1 MGTAALAG
9 YQRWADGGL
18 RCRRAEGSFLQLAG
32 KEWGCPL
39 IRQVGEQAGAQ
50 PGVPPGPEKCHHLST
65 MAALAGES
73 LATRN
78 AGFSSENECALA
90 HQTSGRRQPS
100 PVFHVQ
106 ESYRRQ
112 ELEDTSALNSLC
124 QGTSSSV

>member
-1 MGTAALAG
+1 MLKSRGQLSATRRKRMGMPSHQTGWGAG
-9 YQRWADGGL
+9 R
-18 RCRRAEGSFLQLAG
+18 GSA
-32 KEWGCPL
+32 
-39 IRQVGEQAGAQ
+39 R
-50 PGVPPGPEKCHHLST
+50 VPPGPEKCHHLST

-73 LATRN
+73 LATHN